1 MAEYALPVLRRSRL
15 GLRTLGARNPR
26 YCESLDS
33 SQDQYM
39 VWGANVK
46 TSEMSQVKE
55 LSLKVL
61 VGDGYT
67 NTSQVNRGR

>member
-1 MAEYALPVLRRSRL
+1 
-15 GLRTLGARNPR
+15 
-26 YCESLDS
+26 
-33 SQDQYM
+33 M